1 MYAELFNQFLDSD
14 NTLNVYKEEKLI
26 FLSTKDRLLP
36 LMDYVDGFANQHRQV
51 VVFDKLTGNAAALLC
66 IKAHCQEI
74 YSPLGSQLAGKTL
87 DRYGIAY
94 HFNRV
99 VPFIQQ
105 VNRKNMCPMEKLSIG
120 KGPEEFYQALKAR
133 IKNQP

>member
-1 MYAELFNQFLDSD
+1 ML
-14 NTLNVYKEEKLI
+14 
-26 FLSTKDRLLP
+26 
-36 LMDYVDGFANQHRQV
+36 
-51 VVFDKLTGNAAALLC
+51 LLC
-66 IKAHCQEI
+66 IKAHCREI

-87 DRYGIAY
+87 DRYGITY
-94 HFNRV
+94 HFNKV

-105 VNRKNMCPMEKLSIG
+105 ANRKDMCPMEKLSIG